1 MQSEMITEARD
12 KLERFRSLQRQ
23 LTKDVKLVKDTIERI
38 KTQVDVNRR
47 SKLNPYGLLAHARED
62 YHVLLEF
69 EHEKLI
75 ELFKKDEKYW
85 GQNLEKVE

>member
-1 MQSEMITEARD
+1 MQSEMITEARE

-23 LTKDVKLVKDTIERI
+23 LNKDVKLVKETIERI
-38 KTQVDVNRR
+38 KTQVIVNMR
-47 SKLNPYGLLAHARED
+47 SKLNPYGLLSQARED

-75 ELFKKDEKYW
+75 ELFEKDEKYW
-85 GQNLEKVE
+85 SQNLEKVE